1 MSHPIWV
8 DMVFQEIKVVKVTCF
23 LDWITLYLRMR
34 YSLPSQN
41 TRQTGTASGYCSLR
55 VFSILL
61 LKAHI
66 IHQFDASVVLE
77 KVVHVGII
85 FCYGITVYLSSQM
98 ILKVAGKS

>member
-1 MSHPIWV
+1 MI
-8 DMVFQEIKVVKVTCF
+8 
-23 LDWITLYLRMR
+23 
-34 YSLPSQN
+34 
-41 TRQTGTASGYCSLR
+41 
-55 VFSILL
+55 FSILL